1 METAPTASKL
11 QTPGTLPTAASLNP
25 NRSVEKKRETAP
37 PASGKQSKSNWLTWL
52 LTILVFVTVLGGGLW
67 ASGAFEQEDELPDFF
82 EWREEKLSQL
92 DCLEQRLLATPSM
105 KNRTD
110 LRDTIALRRSEL
122 SGSGLRR
129 FTAEDYGRYERLFEV
144 LVQKLR
150 SNGSLHIEGCL

>member
-1 METAPTASKL
+1 M

>member
-1 METAPTASKL
+1 M
-11 QTPGTLPTAASLNP
+11 
-25 NRSVEKKRETAP
+25 
-37 PASGKQSKSNWLTWL
+37 TWL

-67 ASGAFEQEDELPDFF
+67 ASGAFEQKAELPDFLK
-82 EWREEKLSQL
+82 WREEKLSQL

-105 KNRTD
+105 ENRTD

-150 SNGSLHIEGCL
+150 SKGSLHIKGCL